1 MEIWRLP
8 QAQYVDSVRWLP
20 PSPGSPRLLA
30 LAVWDSLT
38 RKSFLQLKALEEN
51 PEMVEQQQLQSSSP
65 WLLETQNSWS
75 LPARSTTFK
84 VSPSQDHQHTVVASA
99 SGVGS
104 LSVFLL
110 DAMNPS
116 ADEADLSP
124 FTCEKLHRGAVA
136 GLDIQRG
143 GGGAPDCIT
152 VGIDGKINL
161 VKVGQSELQVKCVH
175 DNHGA
180 LSYAAACWGS
190 PVEFATAGLGLGLQW
205 WDLRRPGNAVAQ
217 SPSKGVG
224 AGGIHDIDVHPS
236 RKHLCVA
243 GGSAGSVVAWDMRRQ
258 QELIPLAGAIP
269 SMGRS
274 ALEFPIVAEGEIW
287 EVKFDPAL
295 YERGLMTEVGK
306 VPPVFVCSEDGI
318 LALLQGGEAECL
330 LGEPCA
336 INGFDID
343 PEVGS
348 DIVCALEHESILYL
362 KRPM

>member
-8 QAQYVDSVRWLP
+8 QAHYVDNVRWLP
-20 PSPGSPRLLA
+20 PWPGSPRLLA

-38 RKSFLQLKALEEN
+38 RKPFLQLKALQEN

-99 SGVGS
+99 SSVGS

-143 GGGAPDCIT
+143 GAPDCIT

-161 VKVGQSELQVKCVH
+161 VKVGQNPQCWWPTDPDCASQLMVIPTHNRCKLLDDDDWFFQRFRF
-175 DNHGA
+175 
-180 LSYAAACWGS
+180 LSVILRVFLGTGWTIRVAGEMCAWQSWRIVICSSLLGITCGVCHSRTWIGSSMVGS
-190 PVEFATAGLGLGLQW
+190 PTAWQ
-205 WDLRRPGNAVAQ
+205 
-217 SPSKGVG
+217 
-224 AGGIHDIDVHPS
+224 
-236 RKHLCVA
+236 CC
-243 GGSAGSVVAWDMRRQ
+243 
-258 QELIPLAGAIP
+258 
-269 SMGRS
+269 
-274 ALEFPIVAEGEIW
+274 
-287 EVKFDPAL
+287 
-295 YERGLMTEVGK
+295 
-306 VPPVFVCSEDGI
+306 CSI
-318 LALLQGGEAECL
+318 SFQRV
-330 LGEPCA
+330 
-336 INGFDID
+336 NT
-343 PEVGS
+343 
-348 DIVCALEHESILYL
+348 YWNL
-362 KRPM
+362 KS